1 MSESDK
7 SYNIIAKRCY
17 KPSMDGN
24 KAPFVN
30 FQKRM
35 KKRLLSERRT
45 MYRFLMFLPFIIVI
59 IRYLFLKKACIIS
72 PESTFER
79 KPFTFFCSL
88 DTVGDAILRDFG
100 DHFTSAGSKSIRWN
114 ESDLL
119 TVQVLQQ

>member
-35 KKRLLSERRT
+35 KKRPLSERRT

-59 IRYLFLKKACIIS
+59 IRYLFLK
-72 PESTFER
+72 ESVQYFAWKYIWKEAIH
-79 KPFTFFCSL
+79 FFL
-88 DTVGDAILRDFG
+88 FIGHRGWRNL
-100 DHFTSAGSKSIRWN
+100 K
-114 ESDLL
+114 
-119 TVQVLQQ
+119 